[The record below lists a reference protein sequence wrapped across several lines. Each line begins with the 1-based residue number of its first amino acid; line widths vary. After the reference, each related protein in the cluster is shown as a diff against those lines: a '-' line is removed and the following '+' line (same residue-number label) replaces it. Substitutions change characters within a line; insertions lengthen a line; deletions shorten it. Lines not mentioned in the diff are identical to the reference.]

1 VSTISTELALGLAK
15 LGFHVFPVNK
25 RTKRP
30 YIEGG
35 HTNASTNAELIAT
48 WFSLDYPHAGV
59 GVNAGLSGLVVLDLD
74 RKNGVNGFQ
83 SVDDGWLEIPATLH
97 YDTPSNGRHYIYKAP
112 EGVRLAPARDYRKLR
127 GVDRRAGSSYA
138 VWYGPVPE
146 DDIVPAPAWL
156 CDVAEERVG
165 AAFDGKL
172 DDWLSKLPDGE
183 PDVKVLDAIKR
194 VPTGEFDHVEMIE
207 RQMEFVRLAA
217 EGHTGVRAGLEAL
230 RKEWLRGA
238 YNTDDY
244 AYEYDSG
251 LATCVQK
258 FGAPDPLIAELPE
271 YVKTLEAVPNQ
282 HVMGLIVGSPKPKKH
297 VFDLIRSLVGTD
309 MTDWEVASILW
320 SAPSVRDHSRKWGI
334 EYVFEAI
341 GDVRKKRD
349 TAAPVENP
357 VAEVQKLGKKK
368 YALLSD
374 QENNI
379 VDGYECFVDRYL
391 DYTKQRSTMFNEPYH
406 RMNAWSV
413 LSLTFGLFGFVPEQ
427 EGAMGL
433 NLFQIGLGESST
445 GKTRALKLR
454 DAVLKEFF
462 AGDVSYDLGSDA
474 SIQAL
479 HEILLERDGKPSFF
493 NADEAA
499 VTFAQM
505 VEMKWL
511 SGMESFLT
519 RLYEGYVPPMLRR
532 GKESKHKTALTS
544 FNISMYGTPDRVT
557 EILTRDMFLTGFLP
571 RFIWVYGAPP
581 VESEDQYK
589 ISQATGKRVRMEYDP
604 VARSLAIDL
613 VVARR
618 IVGPGRHPVV
628 ATDAALDRMS
638 QASKQMKQMLV
649 TNENWRILEPSWKR
663 LSAESVRKAA
673 SLLAL
678 SEGETTVRLKHVLYV
693 LREAE
698 TWLESLVKV
707 SNQISASIF
716 QRECD
721 DMERYVVVNGGSLAK
736 SKLVNKFSMWKY
748 REFADHLESLLQQG
762 RLKED
767 QTGAKIEANI

>member
-1 VSTISTELALGLAK
+1 VSTISTELALGLAG

-35 HTNASTNAELIAT
+35 HTNATIDAELIAT
-48 WFSLDYPHAGV
+48 WFNLDYPHAGV

-83 SVDDGWLEIPATLH
+83 SVDDGWLELPPTFY

-112 EGVRLAPARDYRKLR
+112 AGVRLAPARDYRKLR

-138 VWYGPVPE
+138 VWYGGVP
-146 DDIVPAPAWL
+146 DGGIADAPKWL
-156 CDVAEERVG
+156 CDVAEVRVG

-172 DDWLSKLPDGE
+172 DDWLGKLPDGD
-183 PDVKVLDAIKR
+183 PDVKVKDAIGRIPK
-194 VPTGEFDHVEMIE
+194 GEFDHVEMIE

-217 EGHTGVRAGLEAL
+217 EGHTGVRVGLELL
-230 RKEWLRGA
+230 RREWLRPP
-238 YNTDDY
+238 YDTDDY

-251 LATCVQK
+251 LSTCVKK
-258 FGAPDPLIAELPE
+258 FGAPDPLIAELPD
-271 YVKTLEAVPNQ
+271 YVSTLEAVPNQ
-282 HVMGLIVGSPKPKKH
+282 HVMNMIVGEAKPKKH
-297 VFDLIRSLVGTD
+297 VFELMRSLIGTD
-309 MTDWEVASILW
+309 MTDWEVATILW
-320 SAPSVRDHSRKWGI
+320 SAPTVRDHSRKWGV
-334 EYVFEAI
+334 EYLLEQIVE
-341 GDVRKKRD
+341 VRKKREVEV
-349 TAAPVENP
+349 PPENP
-357 VAEVQKLGKKK
+357 TVEKVTKSDQWS
-368 YALLSD
+368 LLSEE
-374 QENNI
+374 ENRF
-379 VDGYECFVDRYL
+379 VDGYECFIDRYL
-391 DYTKQRSTMFNEPYH
+391 DYAKQRSTMLNEPYH
-406 RMNAWSV
+406 RMNAWTV
-413 LSLTFGLFGFVPEQ
+413 LSLAFGLFGFVPEQ

-462 AGDVSYDLGSDA
+462 TGDVSYDLGSDA

-479 HEILLERDGKPSFF
+479 HEILLERDNKPSFF

-532 GKESKHKTALTS
+532 GKESKNRTAMTS
-544 FNISMYGTPDRVT
+544 FNIAMYGTPDRVT
-557 EILTRDMFLTGFLP
+557 DILTRDMFLTGFLP
-571 RFIWVYGAPP
+571 RFVWTYGTPP

-604 VARSLAIDL
+604 IARSLAVDL

-618 IVGPGRHPVV
+618 VVGPGRHPMV
-628 ATDAALDRMS
+628 ATDEALQRMS
-638 QASKQMKQMLV
+638 QASKDMKEKLV

-663 LSAESVRKAA
+663 LSSEAVRKAA

-678 SEGETTVRLKHVLYV
+678 SEGETTVRLRHVLYV

-698 TWLESLVKV
+698 NWLESLVKV
-707 SNQISASIF
+707 SNQISASLF

-721 DMERYVVVNGGSLAK
+721 DMERYVVSNGGSVAR

-748 REFADHLESLLQQG
+748 REFADHLESLIQQG
-762 RLKED
+762 RLRED
-767 QTGAKIEANI
+767 QTGAKIEVNM